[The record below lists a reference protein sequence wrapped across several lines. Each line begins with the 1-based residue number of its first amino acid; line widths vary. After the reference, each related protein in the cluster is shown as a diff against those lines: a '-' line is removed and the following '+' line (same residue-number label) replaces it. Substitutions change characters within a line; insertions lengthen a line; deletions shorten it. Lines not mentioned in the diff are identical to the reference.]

1 MDLHITIVL
10 LLIFITGGLSRRCYV
25 CEPEGNSGACEEK
38 QVICRDGFNK
48 CYTATETGFY
58 EPTKSVTF
66 KTCAK
71 ICEPKKIIAK
81 PGGGAVSSTCCGTD
95 LCNSTDGL
103 YKGSF
108 ILLLSPLFFLILF
121 H

>member
-25 CEPEGNSGACEEK
+25 CEPEDKSDACEEK
-38 QVICRDGFNK
+38 QVTCSDGFDK
-48 CYTATETGFY
+48 CFSSTSFYNTMNVKIKSCEEDCETR
-58 EPTKSVTF
+58 TIVLR
-66 KTCAK
+66 
-71 ICEPKKIIAK
+71 
-81 PGGGAVSSTCCGTD
+81 GGVVSSTCCGTD
-95 LCNSTDGL
+95 LCNGTDGL